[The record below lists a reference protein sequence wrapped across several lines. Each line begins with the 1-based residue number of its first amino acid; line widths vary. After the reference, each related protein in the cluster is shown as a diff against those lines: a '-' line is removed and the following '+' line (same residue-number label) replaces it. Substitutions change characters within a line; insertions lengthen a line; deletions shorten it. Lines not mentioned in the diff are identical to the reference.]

1 MGGTGVF
8 TMFIHVFV
16 FRWQP
21 NVTAAQK
28 KQVAS
33 AIQGLQG
40 QVPGLLE
47 TYVGTNLSPRGMGFE
62 FGGVMKFEDQGAFD
76 RYNSH
81 PAHAALL
88 GWLLPL
94 IEPLE
99 LDFSVERP
107 SGTT

>member
-1 MGGTGVF
+1 
-8 TMFIHVFV
+8 MFIHVFA

-28 KQVAS
+28 EQVAT
-33 AIQGLQG
+33 AIRGLQG
-40 QVPGLLE
+40 QIPGLLE
-47 TYVGTNLSPRGMGFE
+47 TYVGTNVSPRGMGYE
-62 FGGVMKFEDQGAFD
+62 FGGVMKFEDQGAFE
-76 RYNSH
+76 RYNPH

-99 LDFSVERP
+99 LDFAV
-107 SGTT
+107 